1 VVPHNL
7 NKQKEYTCNTGSSLH
22 YSMFEQ
28 DNISTMNRLVK
39 STMASL
45 NELATLVASPFVP
58 FYLVV
63 LPLQVTDVI
72 LLADHKG
79 QPFQKQGR
87 L

>member
-1 VVPHNL
+1 MVPHNL

-45 NELATLVASPFVP
+45 DEQATLVASPFRS
-58 FYLVV
+58 FYSIM
-63 LPLQVTDVI
+63 LPLWVTEI
-72 LLADHKG
+72 ALLADCAG
-79 QPFQKQGR
+79 Q
-87 L
+87 LS